1 LILPA
6 ASASKGK
13 KGQVML
19 IPPAENEARDAARHF
34 KAIGIA
40 AIAIGFL
47 FSYLSPSHQRRAI
60 KRSDRCC

>member
-1 LILPA
+1 
-6 ASASKGK
+6 
-13 KGQVML
+13 ML
-19 IPPAENEARDAARHF
+19 IPLAENEARDAARHF